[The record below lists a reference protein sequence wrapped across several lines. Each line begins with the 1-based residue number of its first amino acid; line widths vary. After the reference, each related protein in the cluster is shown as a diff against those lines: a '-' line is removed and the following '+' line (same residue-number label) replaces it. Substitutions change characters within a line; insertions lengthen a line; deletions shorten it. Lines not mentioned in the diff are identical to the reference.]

1 MKKRQ
6 IIILVALLTVA
17 LSVSACGCLS
27 GGKKQEKAAPAP
39 EPAAAPAAEPAT
51 APAPKPAPTP
61 APAPSVQ
68 SATPTT
74 GQELMDL
81 NKARE
86 QGAITDEEY
95 QRAKAKLL
103 KEGEQPTKE
112 VAEQPQQEQ
121 KETEKAAEQEQ
132 KETDQKAK

>member
-1 MKKRQ
+1 MKKRR

-17 LSVSACGCLS
+17 LSVSACGCLG
-27 GGKKQEKAAPAP
+27 GGKKKEK
-39 EPAAAPAAEPAT
+39 AAPAAEPT
-51 APAPKPAPTP
+51 A

-95 QRAKAKLL
+95 QQAKEKLL

-112 VAEQPQQEQ
+112 VAEQPKQEQ
-121 KETEKAAEQEQ
+121 KETEE
-132 KETDQKAK
+132 KAK

>member
-1 MKKRQ
+1 MKKQQ
-6 IIILVALLTVA
+6 IIILVALLTIV

-27 GGKKQEKAAPAP
+27 GGKKEEKTAPAPEPAAAPAP
-39 EPAAAPAAEPAT
+39 EPAAAPA
-51 APAPKPAPTP
+51 PTP
-61 APAPSVQ
+61 AVAPSVQ

-95 QRAKAKLL
+95 QRAKEKLL
-103 KEGEQPTKE
+103 QEGEQPTKE
-112 VAEQPQQEQ
+112 VAEQPEQMQ
-121 KETEKAAEQEQ
+121 KETEEKAEEV
-132 KETDQKAK
+132 KETTK

>member
-6 IIILVALLTVA
+6 IIILVSLLTVA

-68 SATPTT
+68 SATPTE
-74 GQELMDL
+74 GQQLMDL
-81 NKARE
+81 KKAHDE
-86 QGAITDEEY
+86 GAITDEEF
-95 QRAKAKLL
+95 QRAKEKILQ
-103 KEGEQPTKE
+103 EGEQPTKE

-121 KETEKAAEQEQ
+121 KETEQKAEEE
-132 KETDQKAK
+132 KETTK

>member
-1 MKKRQ
+1 MKKRH

-39 EPAAAPAAEPAT
+39 EPAAAPAPEPAA
-51 APAPKPAPTP
+51 APAPEPAPTP
-61 APAPSVQ
+61 APSVQ
-68 SATPTT
+68 SSTTTT

-112 VAEQPQQEQ
+112 VAEQPQQVQ
-121 KETEKAAEQEQ
+121 KETEEKAEEV
-132 KETDQKAK
+132 KETTK